1 MSQYVIE
8 IDDRVLHEKI
18 NDILNTVLNRELQYR
33 YSETGHMVSDA
44 VKDLVYSQK
53 DRIIELVV
61 AKAAKEIV
69 RKGLPKLLERSGE

>member
-1 MSQYVIE
+1 MSNYVIE
-8 IDDRVLHEKI
+8 IDDKVLNEKVCE
-18 NDILNTVLNRELQYR
+18 ILNTALNRELQNR
-33 YSETGHMVSDA
+33 YSETGHAITAA

-61 AKAAKEIV
+61 DKAAKEIV

>member
-33 YSETGHMVSDA
+33 YSETGNMVRAA
-44 VKDLVYSQK
+44 VKELVYSQK
-53 DRIIELVV
+53 DRIIDLVV
-61 AKAAKEIV
+61 DKAAKEIV
-69 RKGLPKLLERSGE
+69 RKGLPKLLERSGS

>member
-8 IDDRVLHEKI
+8 IDEKVLHEKI
-18 NDILNTVLNRELQYR
+18 SAILNDALNRELIYR
-33 YSETGHMVSDA
+33 YSDTGRMISDA

-69 RKGLPKLLERSGE
+69 RKGLPKLLERSAE